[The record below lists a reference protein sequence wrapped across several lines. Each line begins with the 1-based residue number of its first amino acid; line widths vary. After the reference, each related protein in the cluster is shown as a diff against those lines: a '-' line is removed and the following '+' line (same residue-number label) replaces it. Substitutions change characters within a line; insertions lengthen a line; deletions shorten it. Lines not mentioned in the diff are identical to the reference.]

1 MTHKR
6 FTIILLAGLLTL
18 LTVAAM
24 PAQAQ
29 AAAWKVSYYNNLFL
43 SDPPALDT
51 TATQITFDWGGGS
64 PAGAVRRNNWSAR
77 YGTDVFFTAATY
89 RFTVRADDEV
99 RLWIDNKSVLNTFDA
114 GQPNTTLT
122 VDVALNGTHHLQV
135 DYRERTGNANLNV
148 TWQDVRTIGL
158 TPTPGVIVPTGVT
171 ATVVNA
177 YVLNVRNAPSVS
189 GAVVTKIARNQVY
202 SVLGKNADATW
213 YKLDVNG
220 QQGWSSA
227 AYLLVSNPFAIAVI
241 DGTPVTTVGTTV
253 VSYDV
258 IVRTPVRLN
267 FRTGPATNF
276 SSSEILPAGALLKVI
291 GRNGDSSWLKVDYE
305 GRQGWVA
312 LVFVQSVTPINFMT
326 IPVVG

>member
-148 TWQDVRTIGL
+148 TWQDVRTVTL
-158 TPTPGVIVPTGVT
+158 TPTCCPTTPVVT
-171 ATVVNA
+171 NITASVNTST
-177 YVLNVRNAPSVS
+177 LNVRSVPNLS
-189 GAVVTKIARNQVY
+189 GLVLTKINRGQVY
-202 SVLGKNADATW
+202 GVVGKSPDSAW
-213 YKLDVNG
+213 IKLIVNG
-220 QQGWSSA
+220 QQGWASA
-227 AYLLVSNPFAIAVI
+227 GYLVISNPGAVPVV
-241 DGTPVTTVGTTV
+241 DTTPVGVNPTD
-253 VSYDV
+253 SL
-258 IVRTPVRLN
+258 VRTYARLN
-267 FRTGPATNF
+267 FRSGPATNA
-276 SSSEILPAGALLKVI
+276 SVLQVLPAGLTLKVV
-291 GRNGDSSWLKVDYE
+291 GRTADGAWLKVNYSGQE
-305 GRQGWVA
+305 GWVA
-312 LVFVQSVTPINFMT
+312 LAFVQAVTPLNFST